1 MGDKG
6 FGSSP
11 AEGILQP
18 ALYFFYKGFG
28 NVKGMLYL
36 CIVMMIKSVVP
47 QLKENKKFV
56 RHFNKM
62 MKDKVVTCM
71 GTNYGV
77 IGYPQL
83 KVTDNEVVLK
93 LYVTKGF
100 VKYYKHNHFTD
111 VVKGDS
117 VYRRVTSRVKNGL
130 GKELY
135 NRYLKHLGLRN
146 HEIKIS
152 LSWV

>member
-36 CIVMMIKSVVP
+36 CTMRLKSVVP

-62 MKDKVVTCM
+62 MKDKVVTFM
-71 GTNYGV
+71 SRNYGV
-77 IGYPQL
+77 IGYPQI
-83 KVTDNEVVLK
+83 KVTDTEVVIK

-100 VKYYKHNHFTD
+100 VKYYKHDQYTD
-111 VVKGDS
+111 VKKGDS
-117 VYRRVTSRVKNGL
+117 VYRRVTTRVKNGL
-130 GKELY
+130 GYELY
-135 NRYLKHLGLRN
+135 NKYLKHLGLRN
-146 HEIKIS
+146 HEMKVS

>member
-1 MGDKG
+1 M
-6 FGSSP
+6 S
-11 AEGILQP
+11 
-18 ALYFFYKGFG
+18 
-28 NVKGMLYL
+28 
-36 CIVMMIKSVVP
+36 IKTVIP

-56 RHFNKM
+56 SRFNKM
-62 MKDKVVTCM
+62 MKDKVITFM
-71 GTNYGV
+71 GSRYGV
-77 IGYPQL
+77 IGYPQI
-83 KVTDNEVVLK
+83 KVTDNQVVLK

-100 VKYYKHNHFTD
+100 VKYYKHDHYTD
-111 VVKGDS
+111 VVKGDY